1 VDDLRARLIA
11 QFRWRSDP
19 PVWPESASFYAD
31 DSSWWRDPAI
41 LSDLGPGLASM
52 IAGPAPTV
60 VLGTESRGS
69 LLGPLVAI
77 HLGVGFAEVRKGA
90 ERASDDDRW
99 WTHRTPPDYRDRH
112 VDLAVRRSVLRSGDR
127 VLFVDDWADTGSQ
140 ALACWSLVEKAGG
153 TWAGAAVIVDGL
165 ENSSHRRTLG
175 LRGVINLR
183 DLRHR

>member
-1 VDDLRARLIA
+1 
-11 QFRWRSDP
+11 
-19 PVWPESASFYAD
+19 VWPESASSYAD
-31 DSSWWRDPAI
+31 DSCWWRDPAI
-41 LSDLGPGLASM
+41 LSGLGPALANVVP
-52 IAGPAPTV
+52 GQAPTV
-60 VLGTESRGS
+60 VLGNESRGS
-69 LLGPLVAI
+69 LLGPLDAI

-99 WTHRTPPDYRDRH
+99 WTHRTAPDYRDRH

-127 VLFVDDWADTGSQ
+127 VLFVDDWAATGSQ
-140 ALACWSLVEKAGG
+140 ALACRSLVEKAGA

-165 ENSSHRRTLG
+165 ENSSLRRTLG